1 MRKSILAPS
10 QSLTYLGVCL
20 DSVEMRARLSRER
33 AVAILSS
40 LRHFREGSSVH
51 LKEFQ
56 RLLGLMV
63 SASAVCHLGLLHMRP
78 LQLWLKSRV
87 PWTMWTSGRLSIA
100 VTAPRQEPDVRR
112 KAWGP
117 GRKRHGQQRSLQHD
131 SRSLPAAKPP
141 SWWSEYLHRSSGA
154 VAQHRSL
161 QPGSPPGLGSFTS
174 GGHKGRTD
182 VQLGSSV
189 RGNASFGT
197 VVGTSEPVA
206 HKPLGIGSSLLSFK
220 GVSDATGT
228 AACTDSHRQYVR
240 GFVHKSPGRHSLQGF
255 VQASNESTDMGE
267 LSPSLHQ
274 SNAHPRSPEPRGGH
288 AFEKEDPSRGVGVA
302 PRVGSDDLELL
313 QESEGGSIRHEW
325 ECALPIVLLLVSL
338 PAGRGRTHI
347 ALASSLYA
355 FPPIKILPLVPPNQ
369 PWFPDLT
376 ELLVAPPWPIPVRKD
391 MLSQADGSVWH
402 SNPEL
407 WSLHVWLL
415 QGYQRSGVP
424 CSLACSTH

>member
-1 MRKSILAPS
+1 M
-10 QSLTYLGVCL
+10 
-20 DSVEMRARLSRER
+20 
-33 AVAILSS
+33 
-40 LRHFREGSSVH
+40 
-51 LKEFQ
+51 
-56 RLLGLMV
+56 
-63 SASAVCHLGLLHMRP
+63 
-78 LQLWLKSRV
+78 
-87 PWTMWTSGRLSIA
+87 
-100 VTAPRQEPDVRR
+100 
-112 KAWGP
+112 
-117 GRKRHGQQRSLQHD
+117 
-131 SRSLPAAKPP
+131 
-141 SWWSEYLHRSSGA
+141 
-154 VAQHRSL
+154 AQHRSL

-313 QESEGGSIRHEW
+313 QESEGGSIRHE
-325 ECALPIVLLLVSL
+325 
-338 PAGRGRTHI
+338 
-347 ALASSLYA
+347 
-355 FPPIKILPLVPPNQ
+355 
-369 PWFPDLT
+369 
-376 ELLVAPPWPIPVRKD
+376 
-391 MLSQADGSVWH
+391 
-402 SNPEL
+402 
-407 WSLHVWLL
+407 
-415 QGYQRSGVP
+415 
-424 CSLACSTH
+424 